1 MTTNTYKHLLQTM
14 DVRGTI
20 LTLLRSQDQVVV
32 SNRYLPEILALVA
45 NERAKLIRFEHERTV
60 LGKVE

>member
-1 MTTNTYKHLLQTM
+1 MTTNTYKQLLQTM

-20 LTLLRSQDQVVV
+20 LTLLRSQDEVVV

-45 NERAKLIRFEHERTV
+45 NERARLIRSTPEQTV
-60 LGKVE
+60 LGRII